1 MSTLLQRTAFVLA
14 LCALAPAPAC
24 TAQAPDD
31 LHGTLRIAG
40 TDTMKD
46 LMDRWSAEFTRRHPD
61 VHIELAAKGALT
73 AAPALSSGT
82 ADLVSLGRELTPP
95 ELAAFRATHDHEP
108 TGLRVALGSYDTSGK
123 TVALAFFVNAAN
135 PIAKLSFQQL
145 DAIYCTSLRRGA
157 TQPVTRWGQTGLGG
171 EWAAREIHPIGVNFP
186 DGISNFIR
194 LRVCAGGELRSDL
207 RTEHTGGPVNV
218 LQRIVQD
225 VAADSAAI
233 GYAGFANLEPGAKIV
248 AISEDGSPYLSGTR
262 AEVAAA
268 QYPLTRFIYLYFDPK
283 PGAPLSPLAGAF
295 LRFVES
301 PQGQALVATDGVYMP
316 LPTAMARAELQ
327 HLQPQEAPPQKES
340 LIAPTDPGLPQFT
353 AGTPLSGHLTS
364 IGTDTMDDL
373 MKLWIAGFHSFQP
386 QVAID
391 VQSRASI
398 SVPAALTSGAAQL
411 SPLSRELNPAE
422 IEAFR
427 AKHGYPPT
435 EIAVALGSYRTPT
448 RTVALTFYV
457 NDANPT
463 TRLDLQQLQAIW
475 CASPHEAATWGD
487 LGLRGEWA
495 TRPIHLVGVLPP
507 DGVPNFISR
516 RICNG
521 DPLREGIFGEKN
533 GGATSVLTRI
543 VEDVA
548 KDPAAIGYAG
558 FHNVQPGT
566 HAVALGRSAA
576 GPFYT
581 GTFDQVR
588 TAVYPLTRFVYLY
601 VDHAPGTPLPPALH
615 EFLRYVLSFQG
626 QRQVQ
631 EEGIFMP
638 LPANVAAQQMEKL
651 Q

>member
-1 MSTLLQRTAFVLA
+1 MTTLSQRTAFALA
-14 LCALAPAPAC
+14 LLALGL
-24 TAQAPDD
+24 AQALPAQTPDD

-46 LMDRWSAEFTRRHPD
+46 LMDRWSAEFMKRHPG
-61 VHIELAAKGALT
+61 VQIELAANGALT
-73 AAPALSSGT
+73 AAPALNSGT
-82 ADLVSLGRELTPP
+82 ADLISLGRELTPP
-95 ELAAFRATHDHEP
+95 ELAAFRATHDYEP
-108 TGLRVALGSYDTSGK
+108 MGVRVAVGSYDTSGK

-135 PIAKLSFQQL
+135 PLAKLSFQQL

-157 TQPVTRWGQTGLGG
+157 TEPVTRWGQAGLGG
-171 EWAAREIHPIGVNFP
+171 EWATREIHPIGVNFP

-194 LRVCAGGELRSDL
+194 LRVCSGGDLRSDL

-218 LQRIVQD
+218 LARIVQD
-225 VAADSAAI
+225 VAADPAAI
-233 GYAGFANLEPGAKIV
+233 GYAGFANLEPGTKIV
-248 AISEDGSPYLSGTR
+248 AISEDGSAYFRGTR

-268 QYPLTRFIYLYFDPK
+268 QYPLTRFIYLFFDRK
-283 PGAPLSPLAGAF
+283 PGAPISPLADAF

-301 PQGQALVATDGVYMP
+301 PEGQSLVASDGVYMP
-316 LPTAMARAELQ
+316 LPTATATAELQ
-327 HLQPQEAPPQKES
+327 RLQPQEAPPQKEN
-340 LIAPTDPGLPQFT
+340 LIAPTDPALPPFT
-353 AGTPLSGHLTS
+353 AGSPLSGRLTS

-386 QVAID
+386 QIAIEL
-391 VQSRASI
+391 QSKASI

-422 IEAFR
+422 VEAFR
-427 AKHGYPPT
+427 ARHGYPPT

-457 NDANPT
+457 NDANPA
-463 TRLDLQQLQAIW
+463 TRLDLQQLQSMW
-475 CASPHEAATWGD
+475 CASSHAASTWGD

-516 RICNG
+516 RICG
-521 DPLREGIFGEKN
+521 GGPLREGIFGEKN
-533 GGATSVLTRI
+533 GGPTSVLTRI

-581 GTFDQVR
+581 GTFDEVR
-588 TAVYPLTRFVYLY
+588 TAAYPLTRFVYLY
-601 VDHAPGTPLPPALH
+601 VDHAPGTPLDPALR

-626 QRQVQ
+626 QRKVQ
-631 EEGIFMP
+631 DEGIFMP
-638 LPANVAAQQMEKL
+638 LPAEIAKQQMEKL